1 VPSIS
6 GQQTL
11 TLGDTSPIVLEVADR
26 LYRVGHLAN
35 PRQAGAVFDD
45 ELAEAIRHFQQD
57 QGLLVD
63 GIVNDETYRRLEE
76 ARWELGDRVLF
87 RSSGKLMAGDD
98 VADLQMKLAE
108 LGFETGRV
116 DGLFGRNTEN
126 ALKEFQRSMGLTQDG
141 ICGSVIYKALSQ
153 LTRTVAGGNPHQLR
167 AQLNPDHFSGVQN
180 RSIVIDTNEKDPE
193 DPCFDLISRI
203 EGRLAAL
210 GSTVITATGLTARDR
225 DSISDFVNDLGSD
238 VYLNIS
244 QTSFA
249 SSRAQGCA
257 TYFFAG
263 RQGASSLRG
272 QQLAELLQEEISSQT
287 ELLNGRTHGKSWDL
301 LRKTQMPAV
310 QIEIAYHTN
319 DNDQK
324 LISNAG
330 VRDKISIAVTNALT
344 KFFQPNLVQ

>member
-26 LYRVGHLAN
+26 LFRVGHLAN
-35 PRQAGAVFDD
+35 PRRAGAVFDD

-63 GIVNDETYRRLEE
+63 GVVNDETYQRLEE

-98 VADLQMKLAE
+98 VADLQTKLAE

-141 ICGSVIYKALSQ
+141 ICGSVIYKALGQ
-153 LTRTVAGGNPHQLR
+153 LTRTVAGGNPHLLR
-167 AQLNPDHFSGVQN
+167 AQLNPDHFSGVQT
-180 RSIVIDTNEKDPE
+180 RSIVIDTNAEHAT

-210 GSTVITATGLTARDR
+210 GSTVITATGLIQS
-225 DSISDFVNDLGSD
+225 DSNSRSDFVNDLGSD

-244 QTSFA
+244 QTSFT
-249 SSRAQGCA
+249 SPRAQGCA
-257 TYFFAG
+257 TYYFAG
-263 RQGASSLRG
+263 RPGASSLRG
-272 QQLAELLQEEISSQT
+272 QLLAELLQEEISSHT
-287 ELLNGRTHGKSWDL
+287 NLLNGRTHGKSWDL

-310 QIEIAYHTN
+310 QIEIAYETN
-319 DNDQK
+319 DHDQD
-324 LISNAG
+324 LLSNPN
-330 VRDKISIAVTNALT
+330 VRDKISVAVASGLT
-344 KFFQPNLVQ
+344 RFFQPNLVQ